1 MKQILYSAMILSL
14 AFAISC
20 DKNNDDKPVEPKTS
34 LGKASFA
41 TDSTWKIPAANGA
54 LAQEWSDAVQT
65 DSCSNKTTFDGGDY
79 YTSSYNVDC
88 RSNPGQKGDLFSWRA
103 VKEVVGICP
112 QGWRVPDTADFRNLD
127 IALGFNG
134 QDRYQETVNG
144 HSWQSQLDAYL
155 TTWGGAYGGFCHP
168 DGSLDIQGFGGLYWS
183 QSEYGADY
191 GFFMDFATDG
201 YVAPQTWGHK
211 LFGLPLRCVRDN

>member
-65 DSCSNKTTFDGGDY
+65 DSCSHKTTFDGGDY
-79 YTSSYNVDC
+79 MTSSYNVDC
-88 RSNPGQKGDLFSWRA
+88 RSNPNYKGDLFSWRA
-103 VKEVVGICP
+103 VAEVEGICP
-112 QGWRVPDTADFRNLD
+112 DGWRVPTTEDFQNLD
-127 IALGFNG
+127 KLLGGTGDNHYDG
-134 QDRYQETVNG
+134 TTTQVDKYIN
-144 HSWQSQLDAYL
+144 
-155 TTWGGAYGGFCHP
+155 TWGGAYGGRCYS
-168 DGSLDIQGFGGLYWS
+168 DGSLTNQGLRGVYWS
-183 QSEYGADY
+183 QSESSAAN
-191 GFFMDFATDG
+191 GFRMDFTTDG
-201 YVAPQTWGHK
+201 IVTPQFWNPKDSG
-211 LFGLPLRCVRDN
+211 FSLRCVQ